1 MPVTIDTDEKLQRVI
16 VTVSEGT
23 RWASFEAAKL
33 ATIAKE
39 PDLSEWTW
47 IIDDRGPIEDIDV
60 AGVARIG
67 ADFQRRV
74 RDPRRRTYTVVVTT
88 DRYFDTWLR
97 VVDMNHGARKHLAA
111 PTLSAACALI
121 DKLTAD

>member
-23 RWASFEAAKL
+23 RWASFEAATL

-60 AGVARIG
+60 AGVARID

-97 VVDMNHGARKHLAA
+97 VVDMNHGARKHLTA